1 MELYKY
7 DLKAIHSNQTLN
19 LSPTIKELKLVKWEI
34 FKQVKMSKNRGK
46 MYSSLKRI
54 KKARNQLK
62 NEILQEKSKFHY

>member
-1 MELYKY
+1 
-7 DLKAIHSNQTLN
+7 
-19 LSPTIKELKLVKWEI
+19 
-34 FKQVKMSKNRGK
+34 MSKNRGK